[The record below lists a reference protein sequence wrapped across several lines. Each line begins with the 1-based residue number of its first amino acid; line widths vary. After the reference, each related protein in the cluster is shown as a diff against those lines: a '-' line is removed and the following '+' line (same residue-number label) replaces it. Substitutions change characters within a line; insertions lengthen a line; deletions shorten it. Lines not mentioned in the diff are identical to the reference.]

1 MTVSKSC
8 QVCVGRRDRVVY
20 KKELDW
26 IHSLLI
32 ERKEDLEGELKTLPE
47 GRLYCLKRG
56 ERWYYYEILP
66 KKGNRKK
73 EKRIG
78 ITSDIDKVFALVRK
92 KYISKA
98 LGHIEKNIEVLETAC
113 DSYSIADEKTLMENF
128 LAKHPEL
135 SAGIYHGIQSDEA
148 WADDYERQKDFYQDQ
163 LTRVSASGIPM
174 RSDGEL
180 YIASRLDHHGI
191 PYRYEDSIPHPDV
204 SRIPDFTIR
213 RPRDGKIIYWE
224 HIGMTGDEDY
234 MGRNEGKFVEY
245 ENAEIVPWDNLIVT
259 YNMKSGGFDAKIIE
273 AMICGW
279 LL

>member
-1 MTVSKSC
+1 MVH
-8 QVCVGRRDRVVY
+8 
-20 KKELDW
+20 KKELDR
-26 IHSLLI
+26 ILSVLI
-32 ERKEDLEGELKTLPE
+32 ENKDDLEQELETLPE
-47 GRLYCLKRG
+47 GILYCLKRKG
-56 ERWYYYEILP
+56 RWFYYKILP
-66 KKGNRKK
+66 KEGNRKK

-78 ITSDIDKVFALVRK
+78 ITNDIDEVFALVRK
-92 KYISKA
+92 LYISKA
-98 LGHIEKNIEVLETAC
+98 LIRVRRNIGVVEMAIKHYKA
-113 DSYSIADEKTLMENF
+113 SDENTVMENF

-148 WADDYERQKDFYQDQ
+148 WADDFERQKDFYKDQ

-180 YIASRLDHHGI
+180 YIAARLDHYGI

-204 SRIPDFTIR
+204 SSIPDFTIR

-224 HIGMTGDEDY
+224 HIGRIGDEDY
-234 MGRNEGKFVEY
+234 MKRNEGKFVEY
-245 ENAEIVPWDNLIVT
+245 ENADIVPWDNLIVT

-273 AMICGW
+273 AMIQGW

>member
-1 MTVSKSC
+1 M
-8 QVCVGRRDRVVY
+8 VY
-20 KKELDW
+20 KKEIDR
-26 IHSLLI
+26 IHSLLV
-32 ERKEDLEGELKTLPE
+32 ENKGDLEKELKTLPE

-92 KYISKA
+92 MYINKA
-98 LGHIEKNIEVLETAC
+98 IGLIEKNIGVLEMAKDLYIET
-113 DSYSIADEKTLMENF
+113 DENTVMEVF

-135 SAGIYHGIQSDEA
+135 SPGIYHGIQSDAA
-148 WADDYERQKDFYQDQ
+148 WADDYERQKDFYKDQ

-191 PYRYEDSIPHPDV
+191 PYRYESSIAHPDV

-224 HIGMTGDEDY
+224 HIGRTGDIDY
-234 MGRNEGKFVEY
+234 MKRNEGKFVEY

-273 AMICGW
+273 AMIYGW